1 MNLLNMLEENKSNG
15 TTTTR
20 VKEVSVLIGKA
31 WLPEEGKGFSIA
43 PLTEP
48 VEGEK
53 GKYQISGVYPY
64 IVTDYAR
71 ISFGPNKKRD
81 EAKNQNT
88 HWAFLKIDE
97 SRLDEYKELCEKI
110 GQKFVET
117 K

>member
-1 MNLLNMLEENKSNG
+1 MLEENKGKASSAA
-15 TTTTR
+15 R

-31 WLPEEGKGFSIA
+31 WVSEIGKGFSVA

-48 VEGEK
+48 VEGQV
-53 GKYQISGVYPY
+53 GQYQLSGVYPF

-88 HWAFLKIDE
+88 HWAFLKIE
-97 SRLDEYKELCEKI
+97 EARLDEYKVLCEKI
-110 GQKFVET
+110 GQTFVET